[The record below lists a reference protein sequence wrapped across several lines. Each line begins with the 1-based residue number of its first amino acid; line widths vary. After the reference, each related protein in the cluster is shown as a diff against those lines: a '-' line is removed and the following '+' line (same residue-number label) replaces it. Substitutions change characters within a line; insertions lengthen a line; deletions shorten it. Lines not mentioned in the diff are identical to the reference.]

1 MTTNQG
7 SAANHSN
14 ERILSV
20 LPSPSKGSHEAEVE
34 AAKRFAF
41 GKNWRNF
48 INTVDD
54 RRIKAATDSLARLL
68 GPDKVRGRSFLD
80 IGSGSGLSSL
90 AALRLGASRVHSFDY
105 DDESVASTTEMRL
118 RTAPDAANWTIEQG
132 DALSETYLASLG
144 TFDIVY
150 SWGVLHHTG
159 QMWKA
164 LDSVTALVAPGG
176 TLSVALYNDQG
187 RASRVWVRLKRLYNL
202 LPAPLRPVMVVTYAI
217 YGELRSIVGRRRR
230 GLVANPFR
238 HWAMYREQ
246 RGMSVWH
253 DYVDWMGGYPFEVA
267 TPAQVRAFY
276 EARGFSLAR
285 EFTVGRD
292 LGCNE
297 FVFTRR

>member
-1 MTTNQG
+1 MSGMQ
-7 SAANHSN
+7 
-14 ERILSV
+14 
-20 LPSPSKGSHEAEVE
+20 SPSQDNPDTAQGGIEGDE
-34 AAKRFAF
+34 RFAF
-41 GKNWRNF
+41 GKNWRSF
-48 INTVDD
+48 VETVDD
-54 RRIKAATDSLARLL
+54 RRIQAATDSLARLL
-68 GPDKVRGRSFLD
+68 GSDLVRGRSFLD

-105 DDESVASTTEMRL
+105 DAESVASTIEMRH
-118 RTAPDAANWTIEQG
+118 RAAPDATNWTIERG
-132 DALSETYLASLG
+132 DALNERYLASLG

-164 LDSVTALVAPGG
+164 LENVTSLVAEGG
-176 TLSVALYNDQG
+176 TLSIALYNDQG
-187 RASRVWVRLKRLYNL
+187 RASQVWVRLKRVYNR
-202 LPAPLRPVMVVTYAI
+202 LPAPLRPLMVLSYAI
-217 YGELRSIVGRRRR
+217 YGELRSIVGRWRR

-238 HWAMYREQ
+238 HWATYREQ

-267 TPAQVRAFY
+267 TPAQVHAFY

-297 FVFTRR
+297 FVFTRRPRSSPV